1 MDQERHGLVPGARLR
16 YAIEMT
22 EAVPRAGPLTTH
34 VTFCRICEA
43 GCGLLAEVEGG
54 RVTKLRPDPD
64 HVVSRGYACVKGIRY
79 DELHASPDRLTTP
92 LKRVGERFEPI
103 SWRDALR
110 EIGDKVQTI
119 RAAHGDQSVGMYVG
133 NPSAFS
139 LLHPVFAQLFLAS
152 LGSRNLFTSGSQ
164 DCNNKF
170 VVSEAM
176 YGSALIQPVPDIDHT
191 QCLIVIGSNPAV
203 SHMSFMQLPRPVE
216 RLKAIEK
223 RGGHVVLINP
233 RRTETA
239 EQVGEQVF
247 IRPNTDVYFLLSF
260 AHEILARVA
269 IPASLVKKLDG
280 LEALRAVTASFPAES
295 TAAIT
300 GISVEKTREL
310 VSTFLAAQ
318 GAALYCST
326 GVNQGSQGTLACWLL
341 HAVNLVTGNVDRQG
355 GLLIPKAQIQNSQ
368 TVKRMSKGVTPIPS
382 RIGGFQPVLGSYP
395 AGILPDEITTKGQGQ
410 IRAMFVSAGNP
421 VLSCPSSARMEQALA
436 QLELVVSIDL
446 FRNETGNLAHY
457 ILPVTSFL
465 EREDVPL
472 SAQGFQPVRYLQHC
486 DPVLAA
492 AGDTQDEWWIF
503 SRLARACRTRLFGSR
518 LLQMWLNAS
527 TDDGWLPQSLRFSPR
542 LAYHGVALSAGT
554 SLHSV
559 RKHKHGK
566 LLTQTK
572 PDTFLGKRVL
582 RKNKR
587 VDLAPAA
594 FVSAV
599 VALTVPEAGSEAR
612 KPLLLITLRTKTSHN
627 SWMHNVDAFVR
638 GPRGTN
644 YLTMHPDDANARGL
658 SAGVRVRVTS
668 ATGHVTLPLQL
679 SDAVMPGVVA
689 LPHGWG
695 HARADG
701 LSIAQKTQGEN
712 ANLLT
717 PDGPEAI
724 EALSGMAHLTG
735 LAVEVTAASAPAS

>member
-1 MDQERHGLVPGARLR
+1 
-16 YAIEMT
+16 MT
-22 EAVPRAGPLTTH
+22 EATAGTAQ

-43 GCGLLAEVEGG
+43 GCGLLADVREGQ
-54 RVTKLRPDPD
+54 VTKLRPDPD

-79 DELHASPDRLTTP
+79 TELHASPDRVIMP

-103 SWRDALR
+103 SWADALR
-110 EIGDKVQTI
+110 EIGERVRRI
-119 RAAHGDQSVGMYVG
+119 RAAHGDQSIGMYVG

-176 YGSALIQPVPDIDHT
+176 YGSALIQPVPDIDQT
-191 QCLIVIGSNPAV
+191 QCLIIIGSNPAV

-239 EQVGEQVF
+239 EQLGEQVF

-260 AHEILARVA
+260 AREVLARVSVPDA
-269 IPASLVKKLDG
+269 IVKQLDG
-280 LEALRAVTASFPAES
+280 LETLRSLTQEWTPEATAQL
-295 TAAIT
+295 T
-300 GISVEKTREL
+300 GISADKTREL
-310 VSTFLAAQ
+310 VAIFLAAD

-341 HAVNLVTGNVDRQG
+341 QAVNLLSGNVDRQG
-355 GLLIPKAQIQNSQ
+355 GLLIPQAQIQNGK
-368 TVKRMSKGVTPIPS
+368 TVKRMSRGIAAVPS

-395 AGILPDEITTKGQGQ
+395 AGILADEIETAGAGQ

-421 VLSCPSSARMEQALA
+421 VLSCPSSARIERALSG
-436 QLELVVSIDL
+436 LDLLVSIDL

-472 SAQGFQPVRYLQHC
+472 SAQGFQPLRYLQHC
-486 DPVLAA
+486 DRVVAP
-492 AGDTQDEWWIF
+492 AGQTKDEWSIF
-503 SRLARACRTRLFGSR
+503 SELARACGTRLFGSR
-518 LLQMWLNAS
+518 LLQMWLEAS
-527 TDDGWLPQSLRFSPR
+527 TDDSWLPAALRFSPR
-542 LAYHGVALSAGT
+542 LAYHGVAVSAGT
-554 SLHSV
+554 SLGSV
-559 RKHKHGK
+559 RKQKHGK
-566 LLTQTK
+566 LLAQTK
-572 PDTFLGKRVL
+572 PHSFLGKQVL
-582 RKNKR
+582 RPGKR
-587 VDLAPAA
+587 VDLAPKA
-594 FVSAV
+594 FVDAARALAV
-599 VALTVPEAGSEAR
+599 PPAPGQRTPN
-612 KPLLLITLRTKTSHN
+612 LLLITQRTKTSHN
-627 SWMHNVDAFVR
+627 SWMHNVESFVR

-644 YLTMHPDDANARGL
+644 YLTMHSADAQERGL
-658 SAGVRVRVTS
+658 SAGSLVQISSKTGRVR
-668 ATGHVTLPLQL
+668 LPLHI
-679 SDAVMPGVVA
+679 SDEVMPGVVA

-695 HARADG
+695 HAQAAG
-701 LSIAQKTQGEN
+701 LTIAKQTRGQN

-717 PDGPEAI
+717 PDGPDAI
-724 EALSGMAHLTG
+724 EALSGMAQLTG
-735 LAVEVTAASAPAS
+735 IAVDVEACGEADGLSCLDPTRS